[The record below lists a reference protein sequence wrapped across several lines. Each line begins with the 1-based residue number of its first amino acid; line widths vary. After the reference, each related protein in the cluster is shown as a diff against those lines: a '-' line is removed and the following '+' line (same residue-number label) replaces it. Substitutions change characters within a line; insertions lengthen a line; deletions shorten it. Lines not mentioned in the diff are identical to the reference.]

1 MNEGKTPAGEYFV
14 EVVVPLRLAWNP
26 VYRSSSR
33 LSRGDCVS
41 VVFSGKKY
49 FAVVLSTDVTP
60 NIEREFILD
69 VLEESPL
76 PTKISDKELQLWEF
90 LSNYYLCSLGEVF
103 KAARPLLL
111 LKAEVSLLLKAQKL
125 KERISLTEEKLGR
138 KHHSAKVVEKLQVQ
152 LESLKRELS
161 LFSAPA
167 PIKPVK
173 ATAAPKPLLLWSS
186 KRYERYASAVQEAL
200 SRGGQAL
207 LLAPDTAS
215 CRRLGRSLRP
225 LLGDKL
231 ELFTPE
237 TTPTQRARIAAMLRQ
252 NRSIAV
258 IGTKAAVFLPF
269 GDTLSLVV
277 VDEEQDSLYK
287 QHDSAPR
294 YNGRDVAVTL
304 AGFHN
309 AAVILGS
316 ACPSLESLYNS
327 SLGKYSLEKEDR
339 ASTSG
344 ELKVIDVKAEMRK
357 NGMKGSFS
365 LKLIGEIAQSSGNII
380 LIRGWEDR
388 NTVESEAAEL
398 FSSQKDIKIMTLRD
412 FRSWEEETAL
422 VAVLQADALVG
433 ADDFRSDEK
442 ALQIVEHL
450 KERAQNVVIQTSVPS
465 RFDGGRTLYSLL
477 SERRQFNFPPYTRLV
492 EVKREGSDKV
502 LARHFLERNKDLPK
516 RKAELREAL
525 ANGVYLDVDPL

>member
-1 MNEGKTPAGEYFV
+1 
-14 EVVVPLRLAWNP
+14 
-26 VYRSSSR
+26 
-33 LSRGDCVS
+33 
-41 VVFSGKKY
+41 
-49 FAVVLSTDVTP
+49 VLG
-60 NIEREFILD
+60 
-69 VLEESPL
+69 ESPL
-76 PTKISDKELQLWEF
+76 PTKVSDKELQLWEF
-90 LSNYYLCSLGEVF
+90 ISKYYLCSLGEVF
-103 KAARPLLL
+103 KTARPLLL

-125 KERISLTEEKLGR
+125 KERISLTEKKLLGTHR
-138 KHHSAKVVEKLQVQ
+138 SAKVVEKLQGQ

-167 PIKPVK
+167 PIKPDK
-173 ATAAPKPLLLWSS
+173 AAAPKPLLLWSAG
-186 KRYERYASAVQEAL
+186 RYERYASALEEAL
-200 SRGGQAL
+200 SRSGQAL

-215 CRRLGRSLRP
+215 CRRLERSLRP

-231 ELFTPE
+231 ELFTTE

-269 GDTLSLVV
+269 GDALSLVV

-442 ALQIVEHL
+442 ALQIVECL
-450 KERAQNVVIQTSVPS
+450 KERAQNVVIQTSIPS

-502 LARHFLERNKDLPK
+502 LVRHFLERNKDLPK
-516 RKAELREAL
+516 RKTELREAL